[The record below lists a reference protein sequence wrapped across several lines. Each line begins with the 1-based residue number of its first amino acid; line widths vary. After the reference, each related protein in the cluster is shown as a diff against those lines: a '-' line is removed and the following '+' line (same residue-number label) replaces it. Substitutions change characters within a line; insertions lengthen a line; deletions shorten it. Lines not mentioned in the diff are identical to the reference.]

1 MAKSKTAKPPRK
13 RGAGPSERQAAKSEA
28 TRVHV
33 LKTAIDCLAKR
44 PASDVSIAT
53 ISKYAKVSRGGVQY
67 HFKTRRA
74 LLAATVEYL
83 HQLRLEQFR
92 DDLSAIKPGTDVI
105 DELIDTHW
113 RHLNEDLFRAYQELV
128 LAARSDRALS
138 AMLASKY
145 QVFLRNWQETAR
157 AMFGWPYHN
166 PDVARAGEIAHY
178 VLEGM
183 AYGVLAGQLSDS
195 VILDLLQYSKNVMH
209 AAVSVGGA
217 RKKERGGF
225 KTALG

>member
-1 MAKSKTAKPPRK
+1 MPNAKPPKLRRRRSPGASPRQVAKSK
-13 RGAGPSERQAAKSEA
+13 A
-28 TRVHV
+28 TRIHV
-33 LKTAIDCLAKR
+33 LKITINCLAKR

-92 DDLSAIKPGTDVI
+92 NDLAAIKPGTDII
-105 DELIDTHW
+105 DAVIDTHW
-113 RHLNEDLFRAYQELV
+113 RHLNENLFRAYQELV

-138 AMLASKY
+138 AMLAPKY
-145 QVFLRNWQETAR
+145 QVFQHNWYETALTT
-157 AMFGWPYHN
+157 FGWTYHD

-183 AYGVLAGQLSDS
+183 AYGVLAGQLGDA
-195 VILDLLQYSKNVMH
+195 VIRDLLQYSKNVMH
-209 AAVSVGGA
+209 AALEDAGPRRPGGRSKRA
-217 RKKERGGF
+217 SR
-225 KTALG
+225 

>member
-1 MAKSKTAKPPRK
+1 MPNAKALQIRRRRTP
-13 RGAGPSERQAAKSEA
+13 GASPIQVAKSEA

-33 LKTAIDCLAKR
+33 LKTTVDCLAKR

-92 DDLSAIKPGTDVI
+92 EDLAAIKPGKDVI
-105 DELIDTHW
+105 DAVIDTYW
-113 RHLNEDLFRAYQELV
+113 RHLNENLFRAYQELV

-138 AMLASKY
+138 AMLAPKY
-145 QVFLRNWQETAR
+145 RVFQHNWYETAR
-157 AMFGWPYHN
+157 TTFGWTYQDPN
-166 PDVARAGEIAHY
+166 VARAGEIAHY

-183 AYGVLAGQLSDS
+183 AYGVLAGQLRDT
-195 VILDLLQYSKNVMH
+195 VIRDLLQYSKNIMH
-209 AAVSVGGA
+209 AALEDAGPRRSGVRSKRAG
-217 RKKERGGF
+217 R
-225 KTALG
+225 